1 MAKKTDSAKKDKPK
15 PAIPF
20 ALQHFSS
27 LPDEA
32 LIPDKVVAG
41 VLGCS
46 VPSVWRMSKDGR
58 IPPPVHPSV
67 RMARW
72 VVGGI
77 RKSLS
82 AA

>member
-1 MAKKTDSAKKDKPK
+1 MAKKIDSTKKAKPN

-20 ALQHFSS
+20 ALEHFGQ
-27 LPDEA
+27 LPDDA

-41 VLGCS
+41 ILGCS
-46 VPSVWRMSKDGR
+46 IPSVWRMSKDGR
-58 IPPPVHPSV
+58 IPPPVRPSQ
-67 RMARW
+67 RMTRW

-77 RKSLS
+77 RKVLS

>member
-1 MAKKTDSAKKDKPK
+1 MAKRTDLAKKAKPK

-41 VLGCS
+41 VFGCS

-58 IPPPVHPSV
+58 IPAPVRPSE
-67 RMARW
+67 RMTRW

-77 RKSLS
+77 RKAL
-82 AA
+82 AKA